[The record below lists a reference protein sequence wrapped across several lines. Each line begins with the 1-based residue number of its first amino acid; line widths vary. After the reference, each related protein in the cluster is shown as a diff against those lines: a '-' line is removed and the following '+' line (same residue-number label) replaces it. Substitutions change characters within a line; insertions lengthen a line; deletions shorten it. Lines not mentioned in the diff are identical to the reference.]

1 MHVPGMGQGVPRL
14 RLVPSFWSS
23 LGHSVSVM
31 ALAGML
37 FSMVMR
43 TGHPE
48 GNSSNWCP
56 GAVWGTF
63 LNLITT
69 LLQLPLQPSLFLLV
83 ETMTHGCFPSHRFWL
98 LLTTFSPTFHIIVLL
113 FYLSCIISFCTRILA
128 PQGQDFF
135 CSFCFVL
142 LSFCFVHQCIS
153 CTYYRVW
160 P

>member
-69 LLQLPLQPSLFLLV
+69 LLQLPLQPSLFLI
-83 ETMTHGCFPSHRFWL
+83 GGNYDSWL
-98 LLTTFSPTFHIIVLL
+98 LPQSQVLAATDHFFTNLPYYCLVILFIVYYL
-113 FYLSCIISFCTRILA
+113 FL
-128 PQGQDFF
+128 
-135 CSFCFVL
+135 
-142 LSFCFVHQCIS
+142 H
-153 CTYYRVW
+153 
-160 P
+160 